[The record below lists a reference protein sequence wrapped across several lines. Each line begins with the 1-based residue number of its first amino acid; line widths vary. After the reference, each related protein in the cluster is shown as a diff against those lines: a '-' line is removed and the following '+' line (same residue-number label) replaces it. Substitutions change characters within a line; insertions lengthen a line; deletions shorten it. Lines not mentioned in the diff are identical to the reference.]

1 MAQQQTLGW
10 EEIADYFDG
19 RQGDEGDL
27 WHRGL
32 INPALLRVL
41 GEVSGQ
47 RVLDLACGNGALARQ
62 LARKG
67 AKVTG
72 VDLAPTLVERA
83 QRRESRL
90 VGTPLGIAY
99 HVSDAANLGQF
110 AAGSFDV
117 VVCNMGVLDMT
128 DDTAQGA
135 FKETARVL
143 SAKGRFVFCTQHPCF
158 EGNDTAAWVVEKMG
172 RTTTVWRKVA
182 RYREHYE
189 IVNNWRVAPG
199 QFLQTISYHRPLSWF
214 VGSLREAGLAVT
226 AFEENEPAEEFIQQ
240 DNEGAW
246 IKEIPLHCVIEARK
260 LA

>member
-1 MAQQQTLGW
+1 MAQQRPLGW

-41 GEVSGQ
+41 GDVRGL
-47 RVLDLACGNGALARQ
+47 RVLDVACGNGAFARQ

-67 AKVTG
+67 ARVTG

-83 QRRESRL
+83 QRRESRPA
-90 VGTPLGIAY
+90 GTPLGITY
-99 HVSDAANLGQF
+99 HLADAGNLAVFQ
-110 AAGSFDV
+110 ASSFDI

-128 DDTAQGA
+128 DDTALLA
-135 FKETARVL
+135 FKEAARVL
-143 SAKGRFVFCTQHPCF
+143 ADRGRYVICTQHPCF

-182 RYREHYE
+182 RYRQHYE
-189 IVNNWRVAPG
+189 IVNNWRVTPD
-199 QFLQTISYHRPLSWF
+199 QFLQTVSYHRPLPWF
-214 VGSLREAGLAVT
+214 VSGLRQAGLAVT
-226 AFEENEPAEEFIQQ
+226 AFEENEPTEEFLQG
-240 DNEGAW
+240 DSEGAW
-246 IKEIPLHCVIEARK
+246 IQQIPLHCVIEARK
-260 LA
+260 LT